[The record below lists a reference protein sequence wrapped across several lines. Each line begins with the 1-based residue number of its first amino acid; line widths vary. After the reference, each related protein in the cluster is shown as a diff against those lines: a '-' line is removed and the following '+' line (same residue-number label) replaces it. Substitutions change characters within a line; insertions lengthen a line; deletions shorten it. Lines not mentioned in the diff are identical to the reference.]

1 MDWHET
7 LLSPLT
13 FLVSAEKRTYWLY
26 LLSSFLIAY
35 WISGTQL
42 FKLKL
47 WFNASSVVDVIWLFI
62 NQWLFKL
69 LVLPLMALQV
79 SYALSV
85 NQWLVQAFGHGN
97 LWKIDQALLM
107 LLFSFSLFLVQDF
120 FKFLVHFS
128 FHKLP
133 FLWRFHAVHHSATNM
148 TPLTLYRIHPVEMC
162 INAARSLIVGASV
175 TALFLYAF
183 QNSLAVSQI
192 IGVNVFIFAF
202 NLCASNLR
210 HSPVWLGFSKLEH
223 LFISPAQHQ
232 IHHSVQPKHYDK
244 NFGSAL
250 AIWDKLFGCHVLS
263 EGQQVT
269 GFGLDQSL
277 VNRQTVK
284 QQWWGIGQ

>member
-97 LWKIDQALLM
+97 FWKIDQALLM

-175 TALFLYAF
+175 TGLFLYAF